1 MDKLKELLSKKNML
15 NLEKQI
21 EAQNIIKKMKDD
33 KKNKKSIQKK
43 D

>member
-43 D
+43 V

>member
-21 EAQNIIKKMKDD
+21 EAQHIIKKMKDD
-33 KKNKKSIQKK
+33 KENKKPIQKK
-43 D
+43 V

>member
-15 NLEKQI
+15 NLKKQI

-33 KKNKKSIQKK
+33 KENKKSIQKK

>member
-1 MDKLKELLSKKNML
+1 ML

>member
-15 NLEKQI
+15 NLEKKI

-33 KKNKKSIQKK
+33 KENKKPIQKK
-43 D
+43 V